1 MLDNV
6 KEYDIKRKSVVND
19 KTVARMWAYTDYE
32 EVLNLIVNVD
42 YEDYYNNAEEIKE
55 DIRYFIWLSFKDIVD
70 KDIHIERIHSEIPEF
85 IDIDISTS
93 VGVNTSHYDE
103 VPKEEYED
111 VPYKIDDNNVI
122 DQDMSS
128 QNINDQFIN
137 GINDVLKSENIETIF
152 NEWSGLQGVDN

>member
-93 VGVNTSHYDE
+93 VGVNTSHHGE
-103 VPKEEYED
+103 VPKEVCE
-111 VPYKIDDNNVI
+111 NVL
-122 DQDMSS
+122 
-128 QNINDQFIN
+128 
-137 GINDVLKSENIETIF
+137 GEINDVIEQNASDVIGYDGIESVESIF
-152 NEWSGLQGVDN
+152 NEWSGLQGIDD